1 MDDAAPDPT
10 FPDQPVQ
17 SSASGRFVRLA
28 AAIVIVLSAVALYR
42 AFWPEAGH
50 LWYAPAHDRNG
61 HYQRSQRIALALRE
75 GSLRTLVSEIHAAT
89 VWPPLH
95 PLVTGSILAVGGLDA
110 RLAVLSSLVAW
121 ATTCWF
127 AFALAYRLAPRGKAL
142 AGGVALLFMLASPAH
157 RAYAVDVMIESMGA
171 ALTLAV
177 LFCYVT
183 SFDECSASRGRWLG
197 LSLFALLLTKSN
209 YWTLVAAGLAPAL
222 LYRYRRP
229 VIEWL
234 RSVLRPDN
242 VWDWL
247 AAQVRHPMTYVLLPA
262 FAFAGYVRFVGPV
275 SFTLAGRTIASD
287 TLNFPAELCYI
298 LLVVRLLPWWLR
310 SGRAAAAHLPVPLK
324 QAAGWF
330 GYPLAVWWLWP
341 NRLGAFLD
349 SVGRTEHGR
358 VAEYSRWLGS
368 IGYYWGVLGT
378 DYHASEVCLIIAVVF
393 AVVAI
398 ASWLRWERG
407 GAAVFSFLIVAA
419 VLTNYHPANRG
430 RFLFTWLA
438 TAWVAAGV
446 GAAWLVDRLSRNW
459 VAARSAVSWGVIA
472 VLACAQGPTLLRSG
486 HAEEGGPRRELSSLA
501 SVADAV
507 ASEAATARRPAL
519 LASPPLEL
527 VFDWRLAE
535 TRAAPARVLTPP
547 RQMLATANADDL
559 PQWLRSVDCDLLLL
573 VDVPPLMDAPPTAGF
588 DFARLRGLV
597 EANGLYEPVAD
608 QTFAECP
615 GLHLQT
621 WRRSIKSP
629 EREDRAASHVVEPSS
644 PR

>member
-1 MDDAAPDPT
+1 MDDAASDPA
-10 FPDQPVQ
+10 FPDKPARL
-17 SSASGRFVRLA
+17 SASGRLLNWAV
-28 AAIVIVLSAVALYR
+28 AIVIVLAAVSVYR
-42 AFWPEAGH
+42 AFRPEAGH

-61 HYQRSQRIALALRE
+61 HYQRSQRIALALRD
-75 GSLRTLVSEIHAAT
+75 GNLRTLVSEIHAAT

-110 RLAVLSSLVAW
+110 RFAVLSSLAAW
-121 ATTCWF
+121 AATCWF
-127 AFALAYRLAPRGKAL
+127 AFALAYRLAPQGKAL

-177 LFCYVT
+177 LYCYVT
-183 SFDECSASRGRWLG
+183 AFDDGSAARGRWLG

-209 YWTLVAAGLAPAL
+209 YWTLVAAGLTPAL
-222 LYRYRRP
+222 LYRYRGLVTKWLWSMFRP
-229 VIEWL
+229 SIV
-234 RSVLRPDN
+234 R
-242 VWDWL
+242 DWI
-247 AAQVRHPMTYVLLPA
+247 AMQVRHPLTYLLLPA

-275 SFTLAGRTIASD
+275 SFTLMGQTVASD
-287 TLNFPAELCYI
+287 TLNFPAELCYF

-310 SGRAAAAHLPVPLK
+310 TGRAAAARLPVPLR

-358 VAEYSRWLGS
+358 VADYSRWVGS
-368 IGYYWGVLGT
+368 IGYYWGVLSS
-378 DYHASEVCLIIAVVF
+378 DYHAGEVCLVIAV
-393 AVVAI
+393 ALAAVAI
-398 ASWLRWERG
+398 AGWRRWDRG

-419 VLTNYHPANRG
+419 LLTNYHPANRG

-446 GAAWLVDRLSRNW
+446 GAAWLVVRLSRRLT
-459 VAARSAVSWGVIA
+459 ASRTAMSCGVIA
-472 VLACAQGPTLLRSG
+472 VLLCVQAPTLLRQG
-486 HAEEGGPRRELSSLA
+486 HAEEGGPRPDLPSLA
-501 SVADAV
+501 TVADAV
-507 ASEAATARRPAL
+507 VADAATSRRPAL

-535 TRAAPARVLTPP
+535 ARAAPRRFVTPP
-547 RQMLATANADDL
+547 RQAFAPADPVGL
-559 PQWLRSVDCDLLLL
+559 GQWLRSVDSDLLVL
-573 VDVPPLMDAPPTAGF
+573 VEVPPLMDAPPTVGF
-588 DFARLRGLV
+588 DFDWLREWL
-597 EANGLYEPVAD
+597 ESTGLYAVVD
-608 QTFAECP
+608 DRTFAECP
-615 GLHLQT
+615 GVHVQT
-621 WRRSIKSP
+621 WRRSITSP
-629 EREDRAASHVVEPSS
+629 RVEDRAANRSRESNS